1 MYFIYMRLTVIT
13 WKIWYFLIVMLMG
26 LMWIQVVA
34 GDNSKIN
41 LRKEPT
47 YGDHWKKPQYQ
58 KNQYQNVGWSCES
71 VMGDYLFDTGL
82 MQITGATQELWR
94 PEEYIS
100 YHMVLKLLRYGTIK
114 KLVGLYSSNG
124 GDTFMVCGTLYFMQ
138 LRLFAVNAKYFTQ
151 EEMVIYHWS
160 FLIWFTRFDLCAA
173 TMK

>member
-1 MYFIYMRLTVIT
+1 
-13 WKIWYFLIVMLMG
+13 
-26 LMWIQVVA
+26 
-34 GDNSKIN
+34 
-41 LRKEPT
+41 
-47 YGDHWKKPQYQ
+47 
-58 KNQYQNVGWSCES
+58 
-71 VMGDYLFDTGL
+71 MGDYLFDTGL

-124 GDTFMVCGTLYFMQ
+124 GDIFMVCGTLYFMQ
-138 LRLFAVNAKYFTQ
+138 LSLFAVNAKYSTQ